1 MERAFELPIHITY
14 RPPLWLLPAL
24 VISHVGAIICIFSL
38 SVPPWMQ
45 AGMTTIVI
53 AGLLWSLP
61 RYVYNRY
68 RTDPIRLILNTSDEW
83 KLVDERGD
91 RSIKLLPGAFVHP
104 RLLVLSF
111 RDNGRNCSFILT
123 PSTLDEDMLRRLRV
137 RLLFRNVK
145 SEG

>member
-1 MERAFELPIHITY
+1 
-14 RPPLWLLPAL
+14 
-24 VISHVGAIICIFSL
+24 
-38 SVPPWMQ
+38 
-45 AGMTTIVI
+45 MTTIVI